1 MNKCFVLHFSLVA
14 RVIRRLIQLK
24 TQAYTKTGNEKTMN
38 RSHRIIWNETRKA
51 FVVAS
56 EGAKAKGKPSST
68 RKAVTVAVLG
78 ALGALAG
85 MPALAASSCQ
95 GGGSL
100 VTISGA
106 ETSTCQLNAGD
117 SLTITNTGSI
127 NSTSNGVQVQF
138 VAGVGSISNSG
149 MVSGNVGF
157 GIIGSSVG
165 NIGNSGTISGAGNYG
180 VFLNLSTVSGG
191 ISNSGTI
198 SGVDRGIG
206 FNGSTVIGNI
216 TNAAGAIISGGGTGF
231 FLNNTNNTGG
241 TISGGTD
248 GIQLNHATVS
258 GGITNSGTISG
269 VNHGIISLSGSEV

>member
-24 TQAYTKTGNEKTMN
+24 TRAYTKTGNEKTMN

-85 MPALAASSCQ
+85 MPALAASSCP

-106 ETSTCQLNAGD
+106 ETSTCQLNAGG
-117 SLTITNTGSI
+117 SLTVTSNGSI
-127 NSTSNGVQVQF
+127 NSSSNGVLVQF
-138 VAGVGSISNSG
+138 VTAGTISNSG

-216 TNAAGAIISGGGTGF
+216 TNAAGAIISGGATGF
-231 FLNNTNNTGG
+231 YLNNTNNTGG